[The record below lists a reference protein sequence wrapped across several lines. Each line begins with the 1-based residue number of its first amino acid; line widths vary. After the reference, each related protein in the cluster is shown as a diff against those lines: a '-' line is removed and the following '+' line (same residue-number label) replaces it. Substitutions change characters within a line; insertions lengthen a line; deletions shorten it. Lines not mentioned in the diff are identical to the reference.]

1 MVVVVARVEMVTRW
15 REEEVVVV
23 VVEVV
28 LEEDGGLVQQTEESE
43 ADRERDSSL
52 REVRCEVTEERG
64 EAPPPL
70 WWGAITVL

>member
-1 MVVVVARVEMVTRW
+1 M
-15 REEEVVVV
+15 VVV

-70 WWGAITVL
+70 